1 VDPVSPQDERILR
14 EQLDRAQSK
23 LDGLVRALRAAD
35 DELASSSTERE
46 QHQLLARACEALE
59 ELNAQGAA
67 NLFWGAQ
74 SAGREEQLRNA
85 RARVDAF
92 EKQYAEIE
100 ERRHALYEQVLL
112 QQEGTELLAGD
123 VLELERLEQERE
135 SEWLVER
142 EISAVPD
149 RPTLL
154 PWSRSAEEDS
164 RFRRSL
170 AGALAASLALAV
182 VAHSVVLPPP
192 ELPPAREAP
201 PPKRITRLLDAPR
214 PVPRQPHVEEPQRP
228 KPAIAK
234 VSPKP
239 PPPEAQRAQGP
250 GAGAA
255 TGAESGPKGLL
266 AFRERL
272 SGVVSQRPDARFG
285 LAAPI
290 ASAGDAPSGPP
301 QRSMITSQAPGSS
314 GGINLA
320 SLSRGGGGSGGRG
333 MERVQVA
340 RVASAIVGGGGAG
353 GAGAGAANGRTG
365 PPLGRTDEEIQ
376 IVFDR
381 HKAELYRLYN
391 RELRSDPTLQ
401 GKVVLR
407 MTIEPDGSVSF
418 CALQATDMNA
428 PELTAQVVAR
438 VRAFDFGAK
447 EGIAAVTI
455 LYPIDFLP
463 AT

>member
-1 VDPVSPQDERILR
+1 VDTVVPQDERILR

-23 LDGLVRALRAAD
+23 LEGLLRALRAAD
-35 DELASSSTERE
+35 DALASSSAERK
-46 QHQLLARACEALE
+46 QHQLVARACEALE
-59 ELNAQGAA
+59 ELNAEGAA
-67 NLFWGAQ
+67 GLFWGAQ
-74 SAGREEQLRNA
+74 SVGREEQLRDA

-92 EKQYAEIE
+92 EKHYAEIE
-100 ERRHALYEQVLL
+100 ERRHALFERVLL

-123 VLELERLEQERE
+123 VLERERLEQERE
-135 SEWLVER
+135 NEWLVER
-142 EISAVPD
+142 EISALPD
-149 RPTLL
+149 RETLM

-170 AGALAASLALAV
+170 GGALAASFVFAV
-182 VAHSVVLPPP
+182 VAHSVVLPAS
-192 ELPPAREAP
+192 ELSLEREA

-214 PVPRQPHVEEPQRP
+214 PVPRPPQREEPLRP
-228 KPAIAK
+228 KPALAK
-234 VSPKP
+234 ASRKQP
-239 PPPEAQRAQGP
+239 PPDAQRAQGP

-255 TGAESGPKGLL
+255 AGAESGPKGLM

-272 SGVVSQRPDARFG
+272 AGVAAQRPDARFG

-333 MERVQVA
+333 MERVQVVQ
-340 RVASAIVGGGGAG
+340 VASAIVGGGGAG
-353 GAGAGAANGRTG
+353 GAGAAGASGRSG

-381 HKAELYRLYN
+381 HKAELYRVYN
-391 RELRSDPTLQ
+391 RELRGDPALQ

-407 MTIEPDGSVSF
+407 MTIEPDGSVSL
-418 CALQATDMNA
+418 CVLQATDMNA
-428 PELTAQVVAR
+428 PQLTAEVVAR

-447 EGIAAVTI
+447 PGIAAVTI